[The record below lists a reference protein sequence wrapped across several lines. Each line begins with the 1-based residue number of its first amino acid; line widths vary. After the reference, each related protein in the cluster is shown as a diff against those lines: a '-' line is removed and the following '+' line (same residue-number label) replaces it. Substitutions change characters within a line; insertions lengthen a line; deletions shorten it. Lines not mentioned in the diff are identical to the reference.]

1 MKYFEKAFKSKLRK
15 NWEKSPNETVLGIF
29 ETLCNLI
36 QMHIC
41 SLITNLV
48 LKGLL
53 TDSLSLYQKTFFSS
67 AKSRFVQCT
76 FLTKLISALER
87 LAGGERQLYQ
97 LATSFYTDFRLKGS
111 LTQGVF
117 DIHLIA
123 LVIVRND
130 K

>member
-1 MKYFEKAFKSKLRK
+1 M
-15 NWEKSPNETVLGIF
+15 
-29 ETLCNLI
+29 
-36 QMHIC
+36 
-41 SLITNLV
+41 
-48 LKGLL
+48 KGLL
-53 TDSLSLYQKTFFSS
+53 TDSLSLYQKNFFFVGEEQIRSMHFFDEIDFGPRKTF
-67 AKSRFVQCT
+67 
-76 FLTKLISALER
+76 
-87 LAGGERQLYQ
+87 AGGERQLYQ